1 MASPV
6 SCPLKLEAG
15 YISPNPHLCPQT
27 APTPPVNGKQVTTGS
42 SPQVRGRLDVAAWVN
57 VVFGLIPAGA
67 GQTRPPSDRR
77 RVLAAHPRGCG
88 ADLTLFVFLTQSIGS
103 SPRVRG
109 RRGRRSVEV
118 RGHGLIPAGAGQTRD
133 KHGQAGALGAHPRG
147 CGADG
152 TRPTTCTRQRGS
164 SPRVRGRLRIEVVDG
179 QATGLIP
186 AGAGQTVR
194 RPRLV
199 RCPWAHPRGCGGR
212 LVCSVFRLVL
222 AGLIPAG
229 AGQTRNSF
237 LRGFVAR
244 AHPRGCGADRT
255 ADVHTASTKGSSP
268 RVRGR
273 LMLAPPSRRAGRAH
287 PRGCGAD
294 TVMRSRSSGSGG
306 SSPRVRGRLQQT
318 IQAGGGLGLIPAGA
332 GQTRHRMVP
341 RRRLRAHPRGCGA
354 DSELLS
360 PWVCCPGSSPRV
372 RGRQD
377 CGRAYRVDEGLIPA
391 GAGQTHAG
399 ASLASSGTGSSPR
412 VRGRHGHE
420 VKIKR

>member
-1 MASPV
+1 MPM
-6 SCPLKLEAG
+6 
-15 YISPNPHLCPQT
+15 
-27 APTPPVNGKQVTTGS
+27 GS
-42 SPQVRGRLDVAAWVN
+42 SPRVRGQTC
-57 VVFGLIPAGA
+57 VF
-67 GQTRPPSDRR
+67 
-77 RVLAAHPRGCG
+77 RVSSCPCRAHPRGCG
-88 ADLTLFVFLTQSIGS
+88 ADLSVLLLGLSHLGS

-109 RRGRRSVEV
+109 RRGAARWS
-118 RGHGLIPAGAGQTRD
+118 GAAAGLI
-133 KHGQAGALGAHPRG
+133 
-147 CGADG
+147 
-152 TRPTTCTRQRGS
+152 
-164 SPRVRGRLRIEVVDG
+164 PRVRGRLYRYYGE
-179 QATGLIP
+179 
-186 AGAGQTVR
+186 AGE
-194 RPRLV
+194 L
-199 RCPWAHPRGCGGR
+199 
-212 LVCSVFRLVL
+212 
-222 AGLIPAG
+222 GLIPAG

>member
-152 TRPTTCTRQRGS
+152 SRSRVRRVSGGS
-164 SPRVRGRLRIEVVDG
+164 SPRVRGRHCRLLIGRWFR
-179 QATGLIP
+179 GLIP
-186 AGAGQTVR
+186 AGAGQTARWITEPGV
-194 RPRLV
+194 V
-199 RCPWAHPRGCGGR
+199 TAHPRGCGADVTSGAATPGVSGSSPRVRGR
-212 LVCSVFRLVL
+212 HPSFSAYFEFSGLIPAGAGQTGLRTCIPRRRRAHPRGCGADSCWRLPRVERD
-222 AGLIPAG
+222 GLIPAG
-229 AGQTRNSF
+229 AGQTRS
-237 LRGFVAR
+237 
-244 AHPRGCGADRT
+244 
-255 ADVHTASTKGSSP
+255 
-268 RVRGR
+268 
-273 LMLAPPSRRAGRAH
+273 
-287 PRGCGAD
+287 
-294 TVMRSRSSGSGG
+294 
-306 SSPRVRGRLQQT
+306 
-318 IQAGGGLGLIPAGA
+318 
-332 GQTRHRMVP
+332 
-341 RRRLRAHPRGCGA
+341 
-354 DSELLS
+354 
-360 PWVCCPGSSPRV
+360 
-372 RGRQD
+372 
-377 CGRAYRVDEGLIPA
+377 
-391 GAGQTHAG
+391 
-399 ASLASSGTGSSPR
+399 
-412 VRGRHGHE
+412 
-420 VKIKR
+420 